1 MCTEIHTLCKAC
13 AATGTI
19 IDLCSIYKKQRDP
32 CFFCNSLASC
42 PSGHDEYERQKE
54 ICKTWHGYRMCGAW
68 EGKDKEVDYY
78 DKGHECP
85 KLQVYSM
92 DVEEEE
98 VNCKIDLDFLV

>member
-1 MCTEIHTLCKAC
+1 
-13 AATGTI
+13 
-19 IDLCSIYKKQRDP
+19 
-32 CFFCNSLASC
+32 
-42 PSGHDEYERQKE
+42 
-54 ICKTWHGYRMCGAW
+54 MCGAW